1 MITEINDLNSVLD
14 KLEIDRVDRAV
25 VPITNRHSRE
35 DTDRCSHQAKS
46 LTVTICR
53 ATPFWPSRQT
63 RMNRSSTAN
72 STEKFRAFRA
82 IASAGLIA
90 GILDITSAFV
100 LAGLKGVGPIR
111 VLQGVAM
118 GLLGQQALEGGL
130 ATAGLGLAIHFSIA
144 FAAASVFYTASRR
157 FTFLTQHAV
166 SSGLLYG
173 VAVYGFMYWIVVPL
187 AFVNARHSVSRDVTA
202 VIVHMLLIGLPISL
216 IVRRCTRPLFA
227 QHE

>member
-1 MITEINDLNSVLD
+1 
-14 KLEIDRVDRAV
+14 
-25 VPITNRHSRE
+25 
-35 DTDRCSHQAKS
+35 
-46 LTVTICR
+46 
-53 ATPFWPSRQT
+53 
-63 RMNRSSTAN
+63 MNRSSTAN

-173 VAVYGFMYWIVVPL
+173 VAVYG
-187 AFVNARHSVSRDVTA
+187 
-202 VIVHMLLIGLPISL
+202 
-216 IVRRCTRPLFA
+216 
-227 QHE
+227 